1 MKFDKEN
8 KEEIFKRLI
17 DLEKKVS
24 SIDKK
29 LNSGTNKESPH
40 DKKYE
45 MNLTHGNRN
54 FLKIISIVILA
65 FFIIYWIYRI
75 FINN

>member
-8 KEEIFKRLI
+8 KEEILKRLI

-29 LNSGTNKESPH
+29 LNSGTNKESPY

-54 FLKIISIVILA
+54 FLKIISIIILA
-65 FFIIYWIYRI
+65 FFIIYWIDRI